1 VGGPNGYGFGQRHN
15 PTVVLPI
22 PDLFPTLNLA
32 IIKGNRR
39 SSPII
44 SMKARI
50 HSLLVLSFFGA
61 VALARAQEAPVKTP
75 VELFA
80 GGLQKI
86 VSVFDVAEGGQTF
99 STRLELVKAEGLPK
113 EFRGQS
119 ATLAVQAPDRLT
131 LSASVKGKAYSLG
144 RDGQE
149 LWMYVGDKKWGVVGK
164 PGEPRFLSAPD
175 KKDNTKLGP
184 LKLPVPREQLSLLPL
199 LFNISAGAAETV
211 GDARCHVITASAKP
225 EAIDAVKIPAGTIK
239 LWLREKDLF
248 PARIGYS
255 DGKEVDVEV
264 ALKDTTFGPA
274 WPADKWKIPSKEG
287 DKIETTAVGHLT
299 RFAEMAL
306 STFGEKVP
314 SLGPATGE
322 RRVVAR
328 HGKGRLELHDGTR
341 VLVVKGTP
349 QEMGE
354 QHGTLLK
361 KPIKDVV
368 ARILYGVGVGSSF
381 EKGRW
386 FFGEIEEAQKRINP
400 FIDARYLA
408 EMDAIAKAT
417 GHEKEE
423 IRLANFFPELFHCSG
438 FALFGDATLGGKMY
452 HGRILDYLKGVG
464 LEQNAVVI
472 VSQPDQGN
480 AWVNVSYAG
489 FVGSVTAM
497 NEKHV
502 SIGEMGG
509 RGEGNWDGKPMAQ
522 LMREVM
528 EKASTLDEAVEIMRK
543 GPRTCEYYYVISD
556 AKSKSAVGIAATP
569 TKFEVVKPGEAHPQ
583 LQHPIKDA
591 VLMSAGD
598 RYEELVRRVKAGYGK
613 FDADKARELMTRPVC
628 LGSNIHSV
636 LFDPETLDFWVAN
649 ADSKNPASHTRF
661 TKYNLAEL
669 LKDSPSSDG
678 KTDASGR

>member
-1 VGGPNGYGFGQRHN
+1 
-15 PTVVLPI
+15 
-22 PDLFPTLNLA
+22 
-32 IIKGNRR
+32 
-39 SSPII
+39 
-44 SMKARI
+44 MKARI
-50 HSLLVLSFFGA
+50 HSLLALSFFVA
-61 VALARAQEAPVKTP
+61 VAVARAQETPVKTP

-80 GGLQKI
+80 GGIQKI
-86 VSVFDVAEGGQTF
+86 VSVLDVVEGAPQTF
-99 STRLELVKAEGLPK
+99 STRLELIKAEGLPK
-113 EFRGQS
+113 ELRGQS

-131 LSASVKGKAYSLG
+131 LSAEVKGKACSLG

-149 LWMYVGDKKWGVVGK
+149 LWLYVADKKWGVVGK
-164 PGEPRFLSAPD
+164 PGEPRFLSAPE
-175 KKDNTKLGP
+175 KKDNTKLGA
-184 LKLPVPREQLSLLPL
+184 LKLPLPREQLALLPL
-199 LFNISAGAAETV
+199 LFNVSAGADETV
-211 GDARCHVITASAKP
+211 GDARCHVITASPKP
-225 EAIDAVKIPAGTIK
+225 EAIDAVKIPPGTIK
-239 LWLREKDLF
+239 LWLREQDLF
-248 PARIGYS
+248 PARVGYS

-264 ALKDTTFGPA
+264 ALNDAKFEPA
-274 WPADKWKIPSKEG
+274 WPAAKWKIPSKDG

-299 RFAEMAL
+299 RFADMAL

-314 SLGPATGE
+314 ALGPATGE

-328 HGKGRLELHDGTR
+328 HGKGRLEILDGTR

-349 QEMGE
+349 EEMGE

-381 EKGRW
+381 DKGRW
-386 FFGEIEEAQKRINP
+386 FFGEIEEAQRRISP
-400 FIDARYLA
+400 FIVPRYLA

-438 FALFGDATLGGKMY
+438 FALFGDATVGGKMY

-472 VSQPDQGN
+472 VSQPDKGN

-509 RGEGNWDGKPMAQ
+509 RGEGHWDGKPMAQ

-528 EKASTLDEAVEIMRK
+528 EKAGTLEEAIEIMRK
-543 GPRTCEYYYVISD
+543 GPRTCEYYYVIAD

-613 FDADKARELMTRPVC
+613 FDADTARELMTRPVC
-628 LGSNIHSV
+628 LTSNIHSV

-649 ADSKNPASHTRF
+649 ADSKNPASHTRY
-661 TKYNLAEL
+661 TKSTLSEWL
-669 LKDSPSSDG
+669 QESPSSNG
-678 KTDASGR
+678 TAGAAGR